1 MGRLPRVPVP
11 SLLTSSDVH
20 DQVLNALLGKE
31 LGEEAGPVGL
41 DGDAGSLGDGDD
53 VVGGDLEAVVGQ
65 DQGLS
70 DGKQDNADEC
80 EPCGRDA

>member
-1 MGRLPRVPVP
+1 MQAHACAGLPRVPTPVP
-11 SLLTSSDVH
+11 SLLTSSNVA
-20 DQVLNALLGKE
+20 DQVLNALLGKK

-70 DGKQDNADEC
+70 DG
-80 EPCGRDA
+80 